1 MIEKLRAELKAIH
14 EWPAGNLRT
23 DTEKIAVVCREL
35 RAREIARKIAEIASK
50 N

>member
-14 EWPAGNLRT
+14 DWPTGNLPT

-35 RAREIARKIAEIASK
+35 RAQEIARKVAEIASK